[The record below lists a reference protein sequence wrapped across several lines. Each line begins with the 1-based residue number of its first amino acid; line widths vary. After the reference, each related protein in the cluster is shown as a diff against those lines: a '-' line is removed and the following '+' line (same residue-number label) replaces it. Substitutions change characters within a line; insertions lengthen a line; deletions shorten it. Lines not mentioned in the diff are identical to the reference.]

1 MDPVEVKLVAPV
13 HQGDGH
19 GHDHGPE
26 AGAEVDGGGEDGVV
40 RPQRAGAGVQEAE
53 VTRETVF
60 DSGKHPDQSE
70 TSISNIDQSETSII
84 HFVTNQRPVLATLT
98 KGRTVYVFSLRDQS
112 EASILVSRDPS

>member
-1 MDPVEVKLVAPV
+1 MDPVEVELVAPV

-26 AGAEVDGGGEDGVV
+26 AGAEVDGGGENGVV

-60 DSGKHPDQSE
+60 DSGKHP
-70 TSISNIDQSETSII
+70 DQSETSII

-112 EASILVSRDPS
+112 EASILVSLDPS